1 VSDATSALAAIG
13 WVDWL
18 LIAIVL
24 VSVVVGVMRGLVFEV
39 LSVLGWFAAYFAAQ
53 WLAPAIEPRLPL
65 GEPGSA
71 VRYGLAFAAGFV
83 ASLLIWALVIRLIR
97 IVLHAT
103 PLAPLDRV
111 LGAGF
116 GLVRGG
122 VLLLAIATLVGLT
135 PARGSPAWET
145 SHAAQWLQL
154 AIAGLRP
161 LLPPEW
167 SRHWP
172 V

>member
-1 VSDATSALAAIG
+1 MSDLGSVLATIG

-18 LIAIVL
+18 LIAIVG
-24 VSVVVGVMRGLVFEV
+24 VSIGVGVLRGLVFEV

-53 WLAPAIEPRLPL
+53 WLAPEIAPRLPL

-71 VRYGLAFAAGFV
+71 VRYGMAFAAGFI
-83 ASLLIWALVIRLIR
+83 ASLLVWAIVIRLVR

-122 VLLLAIATLVGLT
+122 VLLLVIATLVGLS
-135 PARGSPAWET
+135 PARGSPAWEA

-154 AIAGLRP
+154 AIAGLKP
-161 LLPPEW
+161 LLPSEW
-167 SRHWP
+167 ARHWP